1 MSTQNDENK
10 TAIRNFIKEVKKDL
24 DHVMILE
31 DLVESLVLL
40 RDEVPGLDITELVW
54 YNQKITIEKEK
65 TYPTK
70 MERRELSDFLLVDI
84 MIYNHFRS
92 KLQSKWKNQ
101 MAKEPVKSKE
111 LKDGLTCLHDK
122 ISGKTK
128 VSEKL
133 MKIMNTDSIDYTK
146 VLRKKQDK
154 RFGKKSIN

>member
-1 MSTQNDENK
+1 
-10 TAIRNFIKEVKKDL
+10 
-24 DHVMILE
+24 
-31 DLVESLVLL
+31 
-40 RDEVPGLDITELVW
+40 
-54 YNQKITIEKEK
+54 
-65 TYPTK
+65 
-70 MERRELSDFLLVDI
+70 
-84 MIYNHFRS
+84 
-92 KLQSKWKNQ
+92 
-101 MAKEPVKSKE
+101 MAKSPVKSKE